1 MKYLTVGIV
10 AIATAGLAF
19 GAGEQEGAGT
29 STIDMDMWLSVD
41 VSPDQLWGGPGRDFI
56 ATVEE
61 SYPHIDLTFTT
72 VGERDLVPQFIA
84 AYGAG
89 DPPDIVQQYS
99 SGTTKM
105 VNGGYFR
112 AVDDLFATYEGRD
125 NFREGTLDAYT
136 YDGKL
141 YGIPA
146 IGGHHYI
153 FYYRKDWYADAGVPS
168 PKTWE
173 DVIRAG
179 QVMTGN
185 NRWAYGHAGGPGYD
199 QGPCLLPAH
208 AAERRR

>member
-1 MKYLTVGIV
+1 MKNLTIVIV
-10 AIATAGLAF
+10 AIAAAGLAF
-19 GAGEQEGAGT
+19 GAGEQEGAGS

-61 SYPHIDLTFTT
+61 NYPHIDLTFTT

-89 DPPDIVQQYS
+89 EPPDIVQQYS

-112 AVDDLFATYEGRD
+112 AVDDLFATYEGKD

-146 IGGHHYI
+146 IGGHPLHL
-153 FYYRKDWYADAGVPS
+153 
-168 PKTWE
+168 
-173 DVIRAG
+173 
-179 QVMTGN
+179 
-185 NRWAYGHAGGPGYD
+185 
-199 QGPCLLPAH
+199 LLPQGLVRGRRH
-208 AAERRR
+208 PQPQDLGGRDPCRPGDDRQQPLGLRPRRRPRL